1 MSFMRGLTARL
12 VLGILGGCL
21 VLYVAILV
29 DVHHKTRAIV
39 LDRAHDQARLLHRDA
54 AGRLTAALRPV
65 EEIPERLARVLGTT
79 AIDRATLDDVLR
91 LAIANNPGLLGLRV
105 ILDPALSGRGA
116 PPFAARW
123 FRRGGE
129 PVRESPAAG
138 PTSPP
143 EPEWYRKARLEGRPL
158 WSEPHLDPE
167 SGGVVLTRVAPIAAG
182 ASGVVAVDVSLAWL
196 QDDVASI
203 KVERTGFAFVVS
215 RSGLFLAHPDRDL
228 ILTRTVNDVA
238 RAVGNAALSEA
249 AQRMT
254 RGESGFVRA
263 VSPRTGRPGWFFYGP
278 LPAVDGSFGVLFPEN
293 EIAAD
298 VDRLDR
304 RMAWL
309 GAGGAIGLTLIVVLL
324 SVRITGPLRRLAGA
338 TRAVATGR
346 LDADLPAIRSRDEVG
361 QLTSDFRQ
369 MQRSLARY
377 IEDQRRTAADAERL
391 ESQLRIAREIQIGIL
406 PADPSAVLEGT
417 GLEIH
422 VVLHPAQQVG
432 GDLYDV
438 LRLGDDRL
446 AVVVGD
452 VSGKGIPASLFMA
465 MSSTL
470 VRNAARRETRP
481 DEILRQVNDEL
492 VASNPRTMFVTLQVL
507 IVDPRDGRV
516 TAATAGHLPAV
527 LLGDGAPRFVF
538 PSSGRMA
545 GIFPDLKVQSETLML
560 EAGQTLVLY
569 SDGVTEAFDPAEEL
583 FGDDRLLA
591 RLAERPGRNAAE
603 TVESV
608 LEAVRHHAGSAPQSD
623 DITILALRRLP
634 SA

>member
-1 MSFMRGLTARL
+1 MRGLTARL

-21 VLYVAILV
+21 VLYVAILA

-65 EEIPERLARVLGTT
+65 EEIPERLARLLGTT
-79 AIDRATLDDVLR
+79 AIDRATLDNVLR
-91 LAIANNPGLLGLRV
+91 LAVANNPGLLGLTV
-105 ILDPALSGRGA
+105 ILDPPGPGRGA
-116 PPFAARW
+116 PPFAVRW
-123 FRRGGE
+123 LRRGGE
-129 PVRESPAAG
+129 PVREDLGAGPAA
-138 PTSPP
+138 PP
-143 EPEWYRKARLEGRPL
+143 EPDWFRRARAEGKPL
-158 WSEPHLDPE
+158 WSEPHLDPS

-215 RSGLFLAHPDRDL
+215 RSGLFLAHPDRGL
-228 ILTRTVNDVA
+228 ILTRSLDEVA
-238 RAVGNAALSEA
+238 RAVGDTALSEA
-249 AQRMT
+249 TQRMT

-278 LPAVDGSFGVLFPEN
+278 LPAVDGSFGVMFPEN
-293 EIAAD
+293 EIAED

-309 GAGGAIGLTLIVVLL
+309 GAGGALGLTLIVVLL

-338 TRAVATGR
+338 TREVAAGH
-346 LDADLPAIRSRDEVG
+346 LDADLPAIRSHDEVG

-369 MQRSLARY
+369 MQQSLARY
-377 IEDQRRTAADAERL
+377 VEDQRRTAAEAERL

-406 PADPSAVLEGT
+406 PADPSAVVRGT
-417 GLEIH
+417 GLEVH

-438 LRLGDDRL
+438 IRLGDDRL
-446 AVVVGD
+446 AVVIGD

-470 VRNAARRETRP
+470 VRNAARRETKP

-492 VASNPRTMFVTLQVL
+492 VTSNPRNMFVTLQCL
-507 IVDPRDGRV
+507 MIEPRDGRV
-516 TAATAGHLPAV
+516 TAATAAHLSAV

-538 PSSGRMA
+538 PSSGRMV
-545 GIFPDLKVQSETLML
+545 GVFPNLKVQSETLIL

-591 RLAERPGRNAAE
+591 RLAERPGRTAAE

-608 LEAVRHHAGSAPQSD
+608 LEAVRLHAGSAAQSD
-623 DITILALRRLP
+623 DITILALKRLP
-634 SA
+634 SS